1 MSNNKK
7 LQEIKGTDTVAGTW
21 RYLLDRDRNI
31 SNLFSGDSFTTD
43 QDATDDIGRPLWRT
57 DLRRIFVY
65 EGKENSL
72 DKWTSLF
79 SLIEPYELKYSNNH
93 PDVPSTVTD
102 IKAALDLLISRNNLN
117 TITLPTDGVRYTADG
132 TTNTYSLPR
141 YSSNKYSLL
150 IFIDGVKQDTTTYEL
165 SNDGLSVVFGRIPT
179 RGENIEIIDQS
190 SITQWDYSPSIN
202 YFTGDGSTT
211 EFTVD
216 FDLLHTNTTSVNID
230 GLEIQKDQ
238 FTVDGRKVTLISAPT
253 SGASIQITY
262 LGRTSF
268 VTVSPSSIGTTEL
281 KNGAV
286 TVDKL
291 ADGIIFTVDQIPN
304 GSITTGKIANG
315 AITNAKLGTGI
326 VTGSNIAD
334 ATISDTQLANSV
346 TVRLLGANRIATNML
361 QDGCVTRDKIA
372 TAVRNDYYTKSEV
385 DALLNAIR
393 ARLTTLEGN

>member
-31 SNLFSGDSFTTD
+31 SNFFSGTDFTTD
-43 QDATDDIGRPLWRT
+43 QDAQDVGRPNWRS
-57 DLRRIFVY
+57 DLRRLFVY
-65 EGKENSL
+65 EGKENDT
-72 DKWTSLF
+72 DKWTNIF
-79 SLIEPYELKYSNNH
+79 RLIEPYELKYSINH
-93 PDVPSTVTD
+93 PDVPSSVTD
-102 IKAALDLLISRNNLN
+102 IKAALDLLVNRNNLN

-132 TTNTYSLPR
+132 TTNIYTLPR

-165 SNDGLSVVFGRIPT
+165 SNDGLSVVFGRIPS
-179 RGENIEIIDQS
+179 RGENIEIINQS
-190 SITQWDYSPSIN
+190 SITQWDYSPSIS

-216 FDLLHTNTTSVNID
+216 FDLLHANTTSVNID
-230 GLEIQKDQ
+230 GLEIQKNQ

-253 SGASIQITY
+253 SGAKIQITY

-268 VTVSPSSIGTTEL
+268 VTASPNSIGTAEL
-281 KNGAV
+281 KNGAI
-286 TVDKL
+286 TAEKL

-304 GSITTGKIANG
+304 GSITTGKIASGAVTTGKIDNG
-315 AITNAKLGTGI
+315 SITGAK
-326 VTGSNIAD
+326 IASS
-334 ATISDTQLANSV
+334 TISEANLANSV

-385 DALLNAIR
+385 DTLLNAIR
-393 ARLTTLEGN
+393 ARLANLEGN